1 MCGYE
6 RAIRYH
12 GIYTEAVDIIPG
24 RLVEEA
30 FPELM
35 AEVAALLRREG
46 EDALAVSVG
55 GLRVHSACPC
65 RDDFCKSFYTAA
77 PPDGAYG
84 DGHRN
89 IMLEPVEGM
98 LILDVVDDEIVFVE
112 VLYRE
117 RLT

>member
-1 MCGYE
+1 MEIGS
-6 RAIRYH
+6 
-12 GIYTEAVDIIPG
+12 GQ
-24 RLVEEA
+24 LVREA
-30 FPELM
+30 FPRLAAEL
-35 AEVAALLRREG
+35 AVLLRQEG
-46 EDALAVSVG
+46 EEVLAASMD
-55 GLRVHSACPC
+55 GLRVHSVCGC
-65 RDDFCKSFYTAA
+65 GDDFCKSFRTAA

>member
-1 MCGYE
+1 M
-6 RAIRYH
+6 
-12 GIYTEAVDIIPG
+12 DIIPG
-24 RLVEEA
+24 RSVGEA
-30 FPELM
+30 FPELTV
-35 AEVAALLRREG
+35 ELAALLRREG
-46 EDALAVSVG
+46 EDALAISVG
-55 GLRVHSACPC
+55 GLRVHSACSC

-84 DGHRN
+84 DGHWN

-98 LILDVVDDEIVFVE
+98 LILDIVDDEIVFVE

>member
-1 MCGYE
+1 M
-6 RAIRYH
+6 
-12 GIYTEAVDIIPG
+12 DIG
-24 RLVEEA
+24 SGQLVREA
-30 FPELM
+30 FPRLAAEL
-35 AEVAALLRREG
+35 AVLLRQEG
-46 EDALAVSVG
+46 EDALATSVD
-55 GLRVHSACPC
+55 GLRVHSGCGC
-65 RDDFCKSFYTAA
+65 GDDFCKSFHTAA

-112 VLYRE
+112 VLYWE